1 MIIEIDPNKSAYEN
15 ASHYFDLAKKFKKK
29 AEKAKEM
36 IDKIEEIK
44 KKEKTQIKKKIK
56 VYGVNKFYYEFET
69 YNGKKILVGRDK
81 KGNMKIVRNMMKE
94 NDLYFHADVHG
105 AASVILKDGKKAD
118 EKEILEAGVY
128 SACYSSAWK
137 RGLLVCD
144 VFYVD
149 PDQVQKSAPAGEYLA
164 KGAFLITG
172 KKNILK
178 DLELKLVVCVEG
190 DALKIIPGIN
200 ENLNKGVVIRPY
212 NEKKEKCANQLMKVL
227 KKKYNIE
234 VDFNDLIS
242 LLPEGGFK
250 IIQGI

>member
-15 ASHYFDLAKKFKKK
+15 ASYYFDLAKKFKKK
-29 AEKAKEM
+29 AEKARDM
-36 IDKIEEIK
+36 ISKIEEIK
-44 KKEKTQIKKKIK
+44 KKEKTKIKKKIEIK
-56 VYGVNKFYYEFET
+56 SINKFYYEFET
-69 YNGKKILVGRDK
+69 TKKILVGRDK
-81 KGNMKIVRNMMKE
+81 KGNMKIVRNMMKD

-105 AASVILKDGKKAD
+105 AASVILKDGKNAN
-118 EKEILEAGVY
+118 EKEILEAGIY

-144 VFYVD
+144 VFYVN

-178 DLELKLVVCVEG
+178 DLELKLVVCVEENT
-190 DALKIIPGIN
+190 LKILPGID
-200 ENLNKGVVIRPY
+200 EHLNKGIVIRPY
-212 NEKKEKCANQLMKVL
+212 NEKKEKCVNQLIKIL
-227 KKKYNIE
+227 KKKYDVD
-234 VDFNDLIS
+234 VDFNNLMS

-250 IIQGI
+250 ILTKKS